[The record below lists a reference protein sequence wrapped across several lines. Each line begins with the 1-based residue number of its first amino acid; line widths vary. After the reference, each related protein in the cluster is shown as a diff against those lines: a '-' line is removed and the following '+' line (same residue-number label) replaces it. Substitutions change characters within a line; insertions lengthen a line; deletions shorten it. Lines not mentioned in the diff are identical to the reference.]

1 MKITQTIRAEVAVLT
16 AEASLEN
23 NPEQAAHA
31 ADLLLVFD
39 NHLTAVASLEQS
51 TTNAI
56 SALNVSNPMVLT
68 LLGREINEEFKTSV
82 KILSDSDGQEKSEA
96 DELLI
101 IVNSHLDAL
110 RNLELETF
118 AKIDNELSHISDSM
132 VRTHIDRLVRPE

>member
-39 NHLTAVASLEQS
+39 NHLTTVASLEQS

-56 SALNVSNPMVLT
+56 SALNVTNPMVLT
-68 LLGREINEEFKTSV
+68 LLSREINEEFKTSV